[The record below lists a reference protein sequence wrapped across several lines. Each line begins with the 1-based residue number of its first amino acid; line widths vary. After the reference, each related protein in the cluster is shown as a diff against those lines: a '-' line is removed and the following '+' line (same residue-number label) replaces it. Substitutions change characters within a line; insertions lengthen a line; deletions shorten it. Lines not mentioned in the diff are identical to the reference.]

1 MAEPSWK
8 SLPVV
13 RKKSEPAWKSLPK
26 RTPSGALVEKPQEPG
41 WFEPGTLSGAAAS
54 KAADALQGFAQGA
67 SFGLS
72 DELAGAMAA
81 GVSVPVRLGAM
92 ISGTPEQQDELA
104 YKLLGI
110 QPRETGGPG
119 ATGSAY
125 KAVRDQMRG
134 VAERAQAESPYTYG
148 AGTLAGGIVGGLAT
162 GAPGAAKGTQTIKS
176 RLLELGKYGAKAG
189 AAAGLGMSGGDLT
202 EGEVLPVAGDVASS
216 ALIGAASAIPGTA
229 MDVGPA
235 RLAVLTGANK
245 IPYIGK
251 ALPTRT
257 ISRMLEDWGLDRA
270 LKSVLPQAGLSNR
283 LRNKLGVASE
293 EEQRDL
299 AKEIVASG
307 FVQPFEKSS
316 TALARAEQALE
327 GSGEQIG
334 DLLARAQTAAEYG
347 VVPAASR
354 DYQQLAVDR
363 AMRKALNT
371 QPRVTA
377 GTPAWQK
384 LTEQIG
390 SDQRSAL
397 LGEATYPE
405 LWQSKS
411 QLQKGVNYSEMPALG
426 AQMYRKGVQGYT
438 RGIYEQLNEALG
450 PQSYVRLVEEAARY
464 HTAARL
470 EEVLREKVS
479 REAQRAGMGLLD
491 LQKAALLGE
500 AGKFVAPILGATRPY
515 VDPTLSATYLGA
527 SKLAKRAVG
536 TLGAPFTSTVAG
548 AAGVQARDNAYRAL
562 LERFGISPQSKEELA
577 DEAFIRGQTSP
588 DLQPGRQ

>member
-1 MAEPSWK
+1 MSDWK
-8 SLPVV
+8 S
-13 RKKSEPAWKSLPK
+13 RAKKVDDWKSRA

-104 YKLLGI
+104 YKLFGI
-110 QPRETGGPG
+110 QPRATGGPG
-119 ATGSAY
+119 ATGSVY

-162 GAPGAAKGTQTIKS
+162 GAPGAAKGTQTIGS

-202 EGEVLPVAGDVASS
+202 EGEVLPVAGDVASG

-235 RLAVLTGANK
+235 RLAALTGANRLP
-245 IPYIGK
+245 IIGGLMPK
-251 ALPTRT
+251 RT
-257 ISRMLEDWGLDRA
+257 IAQVLEDMGLEKT
-270 LKSVLPQAGLSNR
+270 LQSVLPQAGLSNR

-293 EEQRDL
+293 DEQRDL
-299 AKEIVASG
+299 AKQVVAAG
-307 FVQPFEKSS
+307 FVKPFEKST

-334 DLLARAQTAAEYG
+334 NLLARAQEAAEYG

-363 AMRKALNT
+363 AMRRAMST
-371 QPRVTA
+371 EPAVQA
-377 GTPAWQK
+377 GIPAWTK
-384 LTEQIG
+384 LTRQVG
-390 SDQRSAL
+390 TDRPGAF

-411 QLQKGVNYSEMPALG
+411 QLQKGVNYGEMPALE

-438 RGIYEQLNEALG
+438 RGIYEQLEEALG
-450 PQSYVRLVEEAARY
+450 PQSMQRLREEAQRY
-464 HTAARL
+464 GTAARI
-470 EEVLREKVS
+470 EDVLREKAS
-479 REAQRAGMGLLD
+479 RETQRAGIGLLD
-491 LQKAALLGE
+491 LQKAQLIGQAGGGALG
-500 AGKFVAPILGATRPY
+500 AIAAPILGAVRPY
-515 VDPTLSATYLGA
+515 VDPTLAGAYLGA
-527 SKLAKRAVG
+527 SKLAKGAVG